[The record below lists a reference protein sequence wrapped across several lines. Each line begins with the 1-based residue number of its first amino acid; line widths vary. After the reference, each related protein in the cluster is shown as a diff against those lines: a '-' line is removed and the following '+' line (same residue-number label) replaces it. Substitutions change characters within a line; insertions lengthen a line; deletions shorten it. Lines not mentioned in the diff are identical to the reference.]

1 MLNTNEEKKDYWEI
15 LSAELSETRRDKILN
30 VASSRTEHITLVIQD
45 VTSEHNIC
53 ACLRSAEAFGI
64 QHVHIVNEKKN
75 YRISTVAKGSSSW
88 LTIHNYK
95 SISEAG
101 IALQQAGYTL
111 CAAMPPHKE
120 GVKPL
125 RELNVE
131 KPLALVFGNEHSGLS
146 PEWDPYLS
154 LFFTIPMYGFV
165 ESLNISVSAAISMQT
180 TLERAKDILKPEKF
194 FLSEEA
200 KKTLLDRWALKK
212 IPHAEK
218 KYDLLVSL
226 RKHSIDF

>member
-1 MLNTNEEKKDYWEI
+1 MSNTNQEKKDYWNI
-15 LSAELSETRRDKILN
+15 LSQELSQTRRDKILS
-30 VASSRTEHITLVIQD
+30 VASSRTKHITLVIQD

-64 QHVHIVNEKKN
+64 QNVHIVNKKKN

-88 LTIHNYK
+88 LTIYNHK
-95 SISEAG
+95 SISDAG
-101 IALQQAGYTL
+101 LALQEAGYTL

-125 RELNVE
+125 KELNVE

-146 PEWDPYLS
+146 PDWDPYLS
-154 LFFTIPMYGFV
+154 LFFTIPMCGFV

-180 TLERAKDILKPEKF
+180 TLERAKDILKPENF
-194 FLSEEA
+194 FLNEEA
-200 KKTLLDRWALKK
+200 KKNLLDHWALKK

-218 KYDLLVSL
+218 KYDLLIS
-226 RKHSIDF
+226 KMGSSD